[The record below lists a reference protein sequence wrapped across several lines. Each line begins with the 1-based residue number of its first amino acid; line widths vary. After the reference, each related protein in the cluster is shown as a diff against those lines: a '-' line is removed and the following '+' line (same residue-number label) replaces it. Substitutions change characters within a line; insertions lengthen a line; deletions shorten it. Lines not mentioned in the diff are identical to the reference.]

1 MATKKKTTAKEQPI
15 VETPAYPQK
24 EIKGIPDKPSIPPPP
39 PEMVFKVKTVKVS
52 DIKTDV
58 TEQSDITIRLQII
71 EKEIKDVKAF
81 IRNHFGINFRDYEK
95 ETRG

>member
-1 MATKKKTTAKEQPI
+1 MTTKKKTTAKEQPVI
-15 VETPAYPQK
+15 ETPAYN
-24 EIKGIPDKPSIPPPP
+24 EDSLM
-39 PEMVFKVKTVKVS
+39 EFKVKKVTHKT
-52 DIKTDV
+52 DIKSDLQ
-58 TEQSDITIRLQII
+58 EQSDISIRLQII